1 MNDTNTST
9 PDVARFWLLEHIEDF
24 DGGSTALGLSIDLE
38 KAKQFAMDS
47 REWAHAAKKGYVDGW
62 KEDVDYK
69 QCKQWVKETSSSSQ
83 FTLSPITINDAV
95 SSPAVSIAMAILRGE
110 SWAID
115 LALDVA
121 SRGG

>member
-1 MNDTNTST
+1 MSDIST
-9 PDVARFWLLEHIEDF
+9 PDVAQFWLLEHIENYDNR
-24 DGGSTALGLSIDLE
+24 GSTVLGLFLNLE
-38 KAKQFAMDS
+38 HAKQVAVTQYETYIRLAYRNSEWQGSENDWRFDS
-47 REWAHAAKKGYVDGW
+47 SD
-62 KEDVDYK
+62 D
-69 QCKQWVKETSSSSQ
+69 SQ
-83 FTLSPITINDAV
+83 FVLCPITLDNAV